1 MNDQINWR
9 GMETECI
16 TITISNL
23 LYSHPTR
30 QILWMEE
37 ETEGPRSRN
46 LPKLTKVE
54 MAGRISWL
62 HKPAPLH
69 LSMVS
74 LFFSPLFFLSPS
86 SSPILSSL
94 EGTLTSGRNHSPGHF
109 IILQCQTLLG
119 RQFFCEEF
127 PQPWYMQGHSLSWLY
142 NFSCSIFVFFYKRI
156 LMELN
161 KLRTLVLHHLN
172 NSAHW
177 MDTVGRSGGA
187 CW

>member
-1 MNDQINWR
+1 M
-9 GMETECI
+9 T
-16 TITISNL
+16 
-23 LYSHPTR
+23 
-30 QILWMEE
+30 
-37 ETEGPRSRN
+37 
-46 LPKLTKVE
+46 
-54 MAGRISWL
+54 GRIFWF
-62 HKPAPLH
+62 HKPAPPH

-94 EGTLTSGRNHSPGHF
+94 EGTLTSGRNHSPGYL

-119 RQFFCEEF
+119 RQFFYGEF
-127 PQPWYMQGHSLSWLY
+127 PQPRYEQGHSLSWLY

-172 NSAHW
+172 SSTHW
-177 MDTVGRSGGA
+177 VDTVGRSGGA
-187 CW
+187 VDNYVSSKPYSYICFCLFSCPIDRKEPSIFNDSK